1 MHCFASPRAW
11 YVGVLTGC
19 TLGMVGYPAV
29 AQGTWYTSKAA
40 WLAAVTSVRTDT
52 FSDSLG
58 RGRVLN
64 RLGGDLQ
71 IWETGPNGDTLYR
84 GVNNA
89 GEGFISVNQQSNVL
103 NLSFNSFAFAGYF
116 GVVDD
121 NDQLLRTSLMVTAS
135 DGSQQALDLT
145 SSAGMFLG
153 YFGDAPITWITVE
166 SPDASGYVALNSF
179 SLANPAGDFSVAG
192 ANVAPEPDTRE
203 LVMFGTGMGL
213 VVIVIKRKR
222 LLTAGLFPWQSGKY
236 SAN

>member
-1 MHCFASPRAW
+1 MRCFASPRTW
-11 YVGVLTGC
+11 YVSVLTGC
-19 TLGMVGYPAV
+19 TLGMAGFPAV

-71 IWETGPNGDTLYR
+71 IWEEGPNGTTLYR

-103 NLSFNSFAFAGYF
+103 NLKFNSFAFAGYF
-116 GVVDD
+116 GVVDE
-121 NDQLLRTSLMVTAS
+121 NDQLRNTSLMVTTS
-135 DGSQQALDLT
+135 DGTPYTLNLSA
-145 SSAGMFLG
+145 SAGTFLG
-153 YFGDAPITWITVE
+153 YLGDAPITLLTIQQ
-166 SPDASGYVALNSF
+166 PQGNGYVALNSF

-192 ANVAPEPDTRE
+192 ENVAPEPGTRE
-203 LVMFGTGMGL
+203 LVMFGTAVGL
-213 VVIVIKRKR
+213 AVIIIKRKR
-222 LLTAGLFPWQSGKY
+222 PMFAGLFPWQS
-236 SAN
+236 SRDSS

>member
-1 MHCFASPRAW
+1 MYCFASPRAW

-19 TLGMVGYPAV
+19 TLGVVGYPAV

-40 WLAAVTSVRTDT
+40 WLAAVTSVRTDI

-58 RGRVLN
+58 RGRILN

-71 IWETGPNGDTLYR
+71 IWEEGPNGTTLYR

-103 NLSFNSFAFAGYF
+103 NLKFNSFAFAGYF
-116 GVVDD
+116 GVVDA
-121 NDQLLRTSLMVTAS
+121 NDQLLNKSLMVTTS
-135 DGSQQALDLT
+135 DGIPYTLDL
-145 SSAGMFLG
+145 SASAGTFLG
-153 YFGDAPITWITVE
+153 YFGDAPITWLTIE
-166 SPDASGYVALNSF
+166 QPQASGYVALNSF
-179 SLANPAGDFSVAG
+179 SLANPAGDFSGAG
-192 ANVAPEPDTRE
+192 ANVAPEPDTCE

>member
-1 MHCFASPRAW
+1 MRCFASPRTW
-11 YVGVLTGC
+11 YVSVLTGC
-19 TLGMVGYPAV
+19 TLGMAGFPAV

-71 IWETGPNGDTLYR
+71 IWEEGPNGTTLYR

-103 NLSFNSFAFAGYF
+103 NLKFNSFAFAGYF
-116 GVVDD
+116 GVVDE
-121 NDQLLRTSLMVTAS
+121 NDQLRNTSLMVTTS
-135 DGSQQALDLT
+135 DGTPYTLNLSA
-145 SSAGMFLG
+145 SAGTFLG
-153 YFGDAPITWITVE
+153 YLGDAPITWLTIQQ
-166 SPDASGYVALNSF
+166 PQGNGYVALNSF

-192 ANVAPEPDTRE
+192 ENVAPEPGTRE
-203 LVMFGTGMGL
+203 LVMFGTAAGL
-213 VVIVIKRKR
+213 AVIIIKRKR
-222 LLTAGLFPWQSGKY
+222 PLFAGLFPWQS
-236 SAN
+236 SHNSS

>member
-1 MHCFASPRAW
+1 
-11 YVGVLTGC
+11 
-19 TLGMVGYPAV
+19 MVGYPAV

-71 IWETGPNGDTLYR
+71 IWETGPNGDSLYR

-103 NLSFNSFAFAGYF
+103 NLKFNSFAFAGYF

-135 DGSQQALDLT
+135 DGSQQSLDLT

-166 SPDASGYVALNSF
+166 SPDASGYVALNNF

-192 ANVAPEPDTRE
+192 ENVAPETGTRE
-203 LVMFGTGMGL
+203 LVMFGTAVGL
-213 VVIVIKRKR
+213 AVIIIKRKR

-236 SAN
+236 SA

>member
-1 MHCFASPRAW
+1 MRCFVNPRTW

-19 TLGMVGYPAV
+19 TLGMAGFPAV

-71 IWETGPNGDTLYR
+71 IWEEGPNGTTLYR

-103 NLSFNSFAFAGYF
+103 NLKFNSFAFAGYF
-116 GVVDD
+116 GVVDE
-121 NDQLLRTSLMVTAS
+121 NDQLRNTSLMVTTS
-135 DGSQQALDLT
+135 DGLPYTLDL
-145 SSAGMFLG
+145 SASAGTFLG
-153 YFGDAPITWITVE
+153 YLGDAPITLLTIQQ
-166 SPDASGYVALNSF
+166 PQGNGYVALNSF
-179 SLANPAGDFSVAG
+179 SLASPAGDFSVAG
-192 ANVAPEPDTRE
+192 ENVAPEPGTRE
-203 LVMFGTGMGL
+203 LVMFGTAVGL
-213 VVIVIKRKR
+213 AVIIIKRKR
-222 LLTAGLFPWQSGKY
+222 PMFAGLFPWQS
-236 SAN
+236 SRDSS

>member
-1 MHCFASPRAW
+1 MAGF
-11 YVGVLTGC
+11 
-19 TLGMVGYPAV
+19 PAV

-71 IWETGPNGDTLYR
+71 IWEEGPNGTTLYR

-103 NLSFNSFAFAGYF
+103 NLKFNSFAFAGYF
-116 GVVDD
+116 GVVDE
-121 NDQLLRTSLMVTAS
+121 NDQLRNTSLMVTTS
-135 DGSQQALDLT
+135 DGTPYTLNLSA
-145 SSAGMFLG
+145 SAGTFLG
-153 YFGDAPITWITVE
+153 YLGDAPITLLTIQQ
-166 SPDASGYVALNSF
+166 PQGNGYVALNSF

-192 ANVAPEPDTRE
+192 ENVAPEPGTRE
-203 LVMFGTGMGL
+203 LVMFGTAVGL
-213 VVIVIKRKR
+213 AVIIIKRKR
-222 LLTAGLFPWQSGKY
+222 PMFAGLFPWQS
-236 SAN
+236 SRDSS

>member
-19 TLGMVGYPAV
+19 TLGMFGYPAV

-52 FSDSLG
+52 FLDSLG
-58 RGRVLN
+58 RGRILN

-71 IWETGPNGDTLYR
+71 IWEEGPNGTTLYR

-103 NLSFNSFAFAGYF
+103 NLKFNSFAFAGYF
-116 GVVDD
+116 GVVDA
-121 NDQLLRTSLMVTAS
+121 NDQLLNKSLMVTTS
-135 DGSQQALDLT
+135 DGIPYTLDLS
-145 SSAGMFLG
+145 SSAGTFLG

-166 SPDASGYVALNSF
+166 QPTASGYVAMNSF
-179 SLANPAGDFSVAG
+179 SLAKPAGDISAAG
-192 ANVAPEPDTRE
+192 ENVAPEPGTRE
-203 LVMFGTGMGL
+203 LVIFGTGVGL
-213 VVIVIKRKR
+213 AFIIIKRKR
-222 LLTAGLFPWQSGKY
+222 PLFAGLFPWQS
-236 SAN
+236 SSDSS

>member
-1 MHCFASPRAW
+1 MRCFASPRTW
-11 YVGVLTGC
+11 YVSVLTGC
-19 TLGMVGYPAV
+19 TLGMAGFPAV

-71 IWETGPNGDTLYR
+71 IWEEGPNGTTLYR

-103 NLSFNSFAFAGYF
+103 NLKFNSFAFAGYF
-116 GVVDD
+116 GVVDE
-121 NDQLLRTSLMVTAS
+121 NDQLRNTSLMVTTS
-135 DGSQQALDLT
+135 DGTPYTLNLSA
-145 SSAGMFLG
+145 SAGTFLG
-153 YFGDAPITWITVE
+153 YLGDAPITLLTIQQ
-166 SPDASGYVALNSF
+166 PQGNGYVALNSF

-192 ANVAPEPDTRE
+192 ENVAPEPGTRE
-203 LVMFGTGMGL
+203 LVMFGTAVGL
-213 VVIVIKRKR
+213 AVIIIKRKR
-222 LLTAGLFPWQSGKY
+222 PLFAGLFPWQS
-236 SAN
+236 SRDSS

>member
-1 MHCFASPRAW
+1 MRFFASPRTW

-19 TLGMVGYPAV
+19 TLGMAGFPAV

-71 IWETGPNGDTLYR
+71 IWEESPNGTTLYR

-103 NLSFNSFAFAGYF
+103 NLKFNSFAFAGYF

-135 DGSQQALDLT
+135 DGSPHTLDL
-145 SSAGMFLG
+145 SASAGMFLG

-192 ANVAPEPDTRE
+192 ATVAPEPDTRE
-203 LVMFGTGMGL
+203 LVMFGTG
-213 VVIVIKRKR
+213 VVAVIVIKRKR
-222 LLTAGLFPWQSGKY
+222 LLTADLFPWPTCKY
-236 SAN
+236 SG

>member
-1 MHCFASPRAW
+1 MAGF
-11 YVGVLTGC
+11 
-19 TLGMVGYPAV
+19 PAV

-71 IWETGPNGDTLYR
+71 IWEEGPNGTTLYR

-103 NLSFNSFAFAGYF
+103 NLKFNSFAFAGYF
-116 GVVDD
+116 GVVDE
-121 NDQLLRTSLMVTAS
+121 NDQLRNTSLMVTTS
-135 DGSQQALDLT
+135 DGTPYTLNLSA
-145 SSAGMFLG
+145 SAGTFLG
-153 YFGDAPITWITVE
+153 YLGDAPITLLTIQQ
-166 SPDASGYVALNSF
+166 PQGNGYVALNSF

-192 ANVAPEPDTRE
+192 ENVAPEPGTRE
-203 LVMFGTGMGL
+203 LVMFGTAVGL
-213 VVIVIKRKR
+213 AVIIIKRKR
-222 LLTAGLFPWQSGKY
+222 PLFAGLFPWQS
-236 SAN
+236 SRDSS

>member
-1 MHCFASPRAW
+1 MRCFASPRTW
-11 YVGVLTGC
+11 YVRVLTGW
-19 TLGMVGYPAV
+19 TLGMAGFPAV

-71 IWETGPNGDTLYR
+71 IWEEGPNGTTLYR

-103 NLSFNSFAFAGYF
+103 NLKFNSFAFAGYF
-116 GVVDD
+116 GVVDE
-121 NDQLLRTSLMVTAS
+121 NDQLRNTSLLVTTS
-135 DGSQQALDLT
+135 DGTPYTLDL
-145 SSAGMFLG
+145 SASAGTFLG

-166 SPDASGYVALNSF
+166 QPTASGYVALNSF
-179 SLANPAGDFSVAG
+179 SLAKPSGDISTAGE
-192 ANVAPEPDTRE
+192 NVAPEPGTRE
-203 LVMFGTGMGL
+203 LVMFGTTVGL
-213 VVIVIKRKR
+213 AGIIIKRKR
-222 LLTAGLFPWQSGKY
+222 PMFAGLFPWQS
-236 SAN
+236 SRDSS